1 MSMAP
6 ALPPPPSTAEVDSS
20 LLAVLLSAESVR
32 GGATELLQ
40 ALAPALDDCPAA
52 LAVRDRDGVTLHVL
66 AEAGA
71 PHAWPARLEPQ
82 FAVSALPGVDPDS
95 GAMVVPLRAN
105 GRVIGALLMG
115 DPSQALAQLHDADL
129 KASLSIAA
137 SVLHAL
143 ASRSEAEL
151 QRRALALRSVDAV
164 LDAMAHQMANPL
176 TGASAIAQLLI
187 EDLEDEGQRAA
198 VRQIRQEL
206 ARAFT
211 VLRDI
216 LDFHR
221 DTNAHDGV
229 LDLNTIVERVIRFRG
244 YAIRELGIV
253 FGVEMSPGFMPV
265 RADARGLEQAL
276 LIALR
281 HAELQSHG
289 TVNRA
294 IDVRVVARDSR
305 EVGVEIR
312 DSGPGNMPELTAD
325 YFDLPLAPIEQPAR
339 AALTQKPDL
348 GLVDSILRGC
358 GGRLAVTASKADGT
372 TLTLIVPRANTSN
385 LTSQS
390 RMPT

>member
-1 MSMAP
+1 MAP
-6 ALPPPPSTAEVDSS
+6 APPTPVSTAEVESS
-20 LLAVLLSAESVR
+20 LLAVLLSADTVR
-32 GGATELLQ
+32 EGAIALLQ
-40 ALAPALDDCPAA
+40 ALAPALDDASAA
-52 LAVRDRDGVTLHVL
+52 LAVRDRDGLTLHVL
-66 AEAGA
+66 AETGVART
-71 PHAWPARLEPQ
+71 WPARLEPQ
-82 FAVSALPGVDPDS
+82 VAVSAQPGVDPDS

-105 GRVIGALLMG
+105 GRVIGALLM
-115 DPSQALAQLHDADL
+115 DDAPQAVSQLRDGDL
-129 KASLSIAA
+129 KDSLDIVA

-187 EDLEDEGQRAA
+187 DDLEDEGQRSA

-229 LDLNTIVERVIRFRG
+229 LDLNAIVERVIRFRG
-244 YAIRELGIV
+244 YAIREMGIAL
-253 FGVEMSPGFMPV
+253 GVEMSEAFMPV
-265 RADARGLEQAL
+265 RADARGLEHAL

-294 IDVRVVARDSR
+294 IDVRLVDRDPR
-305 EVGVEIR
+305 EVAVEIR
-312 DSGPGNMPELTAD
+312 DSGPGTMPELTAD
-325 YFDLPLAPIEQPAR
+325 YFDLPLAAIEQPAR
-339 AALTQKPDL
+339 ATVARRPDL

-358 GGRLAVTASKADGT
+358 GGRLAVSASKTDGT
-372 TLTLIVPRANTSN
+372 MLSLILPRASTSN

-390 RMPT
+390 RMSP